1 MARVRTQRRQLPR
14 ALPRGFVPAK
24 TVLSFLQP
32 QIMRTHLTKE
42 EPRCLWPCTTT
53 NLPRLCAH
61 RASRVDGPIE
71 AARQPAVQ
79 PRRRRTS
86 LHQSTKTSLAG
97 NTRVSWPR
105 SRGYQR
111 QGLQPCAVLVHIG
124 LIFAKLDICEADR
137 RRNPLRCSSCGHT
150 GDDSNSLSHHF
161 YYYRLYGARG
171 HHSSVHARNRKRTL
185 EPDCAGSILDGHPL
199 RII

>member
-1 MARVRTQRRQLPR
+1 MARVRTQRRQLLR

-42 EPRCLWPCTTT
+42 EPRCLWPCTPT
-53 NLPRLCAH
+53 LRLRTQH
-61 RASRVDGPIE
+61 FWLNRQIE

-86 LHQSTKTSLAG
+86 LHQSTKTSLVG

-161 YYYRLYGARG
+161 YYYRFYGARG
-171 HHSSVHARNRKRTL
+171 HHCVHARNRPRTL
-185 EPDCAGSILDGHPL
+185 EPDCAASILDGHPL
-199 RII
+199 HII